1 MSIMYVPYHM
11 HSMLSNGTT
20 NIDSITNFR
29 DYVKVAADCGMP
41 ALGISEHGNIFEW
54 LHKKEA
60 IEKAGMKYIHCVE
73 AYITAD
79 TDDARLYSADELFI
93 STLTKNNVRIHFKD
107 FHITEDGKY
116 IAIDINTGKEC
127 WIDESTIK
135 EEGFEKTRDNYHCVL
150 IAKNYD
156 GVKEINRMTSKSF
169 NRDDCHFYYMP
180 RITFDELYAT
190 SDNVI
195 ITTACLGGVLHNGDD
210 IVKEQFLTF
219 LANNKHRCY
228 LEIQHHNIE
237 EQIEYNKYLYAV
249 SKVTG
254 VPLIVGTDT
263 HALNELQMEGR
274 SILQAAKDVHFDGE
288 DSWDLVFKTP
298 EELLNAYKKQ
308 KSLPINVVEDAMQN
322 SIRMAE
328 SIEPFNVD
336 HSVKYPKLYD
346 DSEAVFK
353 EKINQGV
360 VSREIM
366 SKSNYQEYLDRIHYE
381 YDTYKHNGA
390 IDFMLLEEDY
400 KSEMRR
406 QGIRYGYSRG
416 SVSGSIIAYL
426 LGITEVDSVKYDLN
440 FERFMCKERVSLA
453 DIDSDFFSEDR
464 KAVREYLYHK
474 NGLYCCD
481 IVTFNTIALK
491 GAIRD
496 IIRGLFNIN
505 VKKMF
510 VPDELKQKIKKW
522 EKEVKSSG
530 TRDPKMP
537 ESLEKEYTNCYNKGA
552 IYKEVPYNY
561 IKFAEELINMVET
574 DEESARKKY
583 KRIFKYVDLVNG
595 VVVSVGNHPAG
606 CVVSPYPVEEW
617 FGTFTTK
624 TNDYP
629 ISVLNMKEIDSLN
642 FVKLD
647 ILG

>member
-79 TDDARLYSADELFI
+79 TDDI
-93 STLTKNNVRIHFKD
+93 P
-107 FHITEDGKY
+107 
-116 IAIDINTGKEC
+116 
-127 WIDESTIK
+127 
-135 EEGFEKTRDNYHCVL
+135 EKRRDNYHCVL

-237 EQIEYNKYLYAV
+237 EQIEYNKYLYEI
-249 SKVTG
+249 SKAIG

-274 SILQAAKDVHFDGE
+274 AILQSAKDVHFDDE

-308 KSLPINVVEDAMQN
+308 KSLPIDIVKDAMQN
-322 SIRMAE
+322 SIKMAE
-328 SIEPFNVD
+328 SIEPFDVD
-336 HSVKYPKLYD
+336 HSAKYPKLYD

-360 VSREIM
+360 VSRGIM
-366 SKSNYQEYLDRIHYE
+366 SKPNYQEYVDRIHYE

-400 KSEMRR
+400 KSEMRKKGVR
-406 QGIRYGYSRG
+406 FGYSRG

-426 LGITEVDSVKYDLN
+426 LGITDVDSVKYNLN
-440 FERFMCKERVSLA
+440 FERFMNKERVSLA
-453 DIDSDFFSEDR
+453 D
-464 KAVREYLYHK
+464 
-474 NGLYCCD
+474 
-481 IVTFNTIALK
+481 
-491 GAIRD
+491 
-496 IIRGLFNIN
+496 
-505 VKKMF
+505 
-510 VPDELKQKIKKW
+510 
-522 EKEVKSSG
+522 
-530 TRDPKMP
+530 
-537 ESLEKEYTNCYNKGA
+537 
-552 IYKEVPYNY
+552 
-561 IKFAEELINMVET
+561 
-574 DEESARKKY
+574 
-583 KRIFKYVDLVNG
+583 
-595 VVVSVGNHPAG
+595 
-606 CVVSPYPVEEW
+606 
-617 FGTFTTK
+617 
-624 TNDYP
+624 
-629 ISVLNMKEIDSLN
+629 
-642 FVKLD
+642 
-647 ILG
+647 

>member
-79 TDDARLYSADELFI
+79 TDDI
-93 STLTKNNVRIHFKD
+93 P
-107 FHITEDGKY
+107 
-116 IAIDINTGKEC
+116 
-127 WIDESTIK
+127 
-135 EEGFEKTRDNYHCVL
+135 EKRRDNYHCVL

-190 SDNVI
+190 SENVI

-219 LANNKHRCY
+219 LANNKQRCY

-237 EQIEYNKYLYAV
+237 EQIEYNKYLYEI
-249 SKVTG
+249 SKAIG

-274 SILQAAKDVHFDGE
+274 AILQSAKDVHFDDE

-308 KSLPINVVEDAMQN
+308 KSLPIDIVENAMQN
-322 SIRMAE
+322 SIKMAE
-328 SIEPFNVD
+328 SIEPFDVD
-336 HSVKYPKLYD
+336 HSAKYPKLYD

-360 VSREIM
+360 VSRGIM
-366 SKSNYQEYLDRIHYE
+366 SKPNYHEYVDRIHYE

-400 KSEMRR
+400 KSEMRKKGVR
-406 QGIRYGYSRG
+406 FGYSRG

-426 LGITEVDSVKYDLN
+426 LGITDVDSVKYNLN
-440 FERFMCKERVSLA
+440 FERFMNKERVSLA
-453 DIDSDFFSEDR
+453 D
-464 KAVREYLYHK
+464 
-474 NGLYCCD
+474 
-481 IVTFNTIALK
+481 
-491 GAIRD
+491 
-496 IIRGLFNIN
+496 
-505 VKKMF
+505 
-510 VPDELKQKIKKW
+510 
-522 EKEVKSSG
+522 
-530 TRDPKMP
+530 
-537 ESLEKEYTNCYNKGA
+537 
-552 IYKEVPYNY
+552 
-561 IKFAEELINMVET
+561 
-574 DEESARKKY
+574 
-583 KRIFKYVDLVNG
+583 
-595 VVVSVGNHPAG
+595 
-606 CVVSPYPVEEW
+606 
-617 FGTFTTK
+617 
-624 TNDYP
+624 
-629 ISVLNMKEIDSLN
+629 
-642 FVKLD
+642 
-647 ILG
+647 